1 MEIDGD
7 KALDSAGA
15 SAITSSLP
23 ASTATALINTN
34 LISLAGMEPILDAFA
49 RYEQLKRARQL
60 LVVSVE
66 LGKHVDKAAPF
77 FEVLATG
84 IFQTVMENDLV
95 AVAMENCSSKSK
107 SGHPKLNSRPAA
119 ASESIVIGNIEST
132 VSVSESN
139 FWNLKNIEG
148 ARALLLYVVEP

>member
-95 AVAMENCSSKSK
+95 RTKAIS
-107 SGHPKLNSRPAA
+107 
-119 ASESIVIGNIEST
+119 
-132 VSVSESN
+132 
-139 FWNLKNIEG
+139 
-148 ARALLLYVVEP
+148 

>member
-1 MEIDGD
+1 MDIDSD

-15 SAITSSLP
+15 SVISSSLP

-49 RYEQLKRARQL
+49 RHEELKRARQL

-66 LGKHVDKAAPF
+66 LGKHDDKIAPF

-84 IFQTVMENDLV
+84 VFQTVVENDLVRTMV

-107 SGHPKLNSRPAA
+107 SEHPKLHSRPAA
-119 ASESIVIGNIEST
+119 SSDSIVIGNIEST
-132 VSVSESN
+132 VHRVCVRIKFLESE
-139 FWNLKNIEG
+139 K
-148 ARALLLYVVEP
+148 Y